1 MPDKSC
7 LLIMELVEL
16 KNENYELEK
25 ENVHLNK
32 VISDFLNE
40 KSVKASIGI
49 IANIKKQISQ
59 LEGNNMQ
66 MQRKNDTLTKE
77 LSSLRAHLKAGNAS
91 LETFELNK
99 TQNLAEISKQSE
111 KIRLLEE
118 EIKDL

>member
-1 MPDKSC
+1 
-7 LLIMELVEL
+7 MELVEL

-32 VISDFLNE
+32 IISDFLNE

-91 LETFELNK
+91 LETFELSK
-99 TQNLAEISKQSE
+99 TQSLAEISKQSE

>member
-1 MPDKSC
+1 
-7 LLIMELVEL
+7 
-16 KNENYELEK
+16 
-25 ENVHLNK
+25 
-32 VISDFLNE
+32 
-40 KSVKASIGI
+40 
-49 IANIKKQISQ
+49 
-59 LEGNNMQ
+59 

-99 TQNLAEISKQSE
+99 TQSLAEISKQSE